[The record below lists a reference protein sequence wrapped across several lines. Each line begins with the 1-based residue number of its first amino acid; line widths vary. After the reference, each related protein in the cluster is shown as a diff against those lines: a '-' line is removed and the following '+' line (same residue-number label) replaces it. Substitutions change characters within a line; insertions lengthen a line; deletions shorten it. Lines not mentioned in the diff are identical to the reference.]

1 MENEQ
6 VDIYGANLPILDKLR
21 LLAEW
26 APLLGRMQAV
36 LDADT
41 PYDQAT
47 AVVRT
52 LQWAA
57 GKSGTD
63 MDDEALFHLE
73 AVLKSPEGQ
82 AFFQW
87 IVAKVRGGE

>member
-1 MENEQ
+1 MDGDQ

-26 APLLGRMQAV
+26 APLVGRFQSV
-36 LDADT
+36 LEADT

-47 AVVRT
+47 AVVSI

-63 MDDEALFHLE
+63 LDDEALFHLE

-87 IVAKVRGGE
+87 VVSKVRGAT